1 MTSMT
6 TVIVD
11 RISFQLKKSFVSV
24 FFHLIRRFCIIG
36 DYDISRS
43 KVTLRVNIDN
53 LFPFYR
59 NF

>member
-11 RISFQLKKSFVSV
+11 RISFQLKKVLSAI
-24 FFHLIRRFCIIG
+24 FHLIRRFCIIG